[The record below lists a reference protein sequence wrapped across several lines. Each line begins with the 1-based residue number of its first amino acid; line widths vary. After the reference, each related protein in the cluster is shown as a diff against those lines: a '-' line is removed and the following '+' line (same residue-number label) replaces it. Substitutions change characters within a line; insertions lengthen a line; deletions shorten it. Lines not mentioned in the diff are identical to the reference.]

1 MAYENRQPEKLHF
14 HSDQGSNYIARTYV
28 DYLKELGAK
37 QTFSRPSKPYDNSII
52 EAFFKSLKSEKLYRI
67 QFRSERELKEAVKEY
82 VEHYNSRRPHEF
94 LNYRSPDAY
103 EKNYFKKQMS
113 LEA

>member
-1 MAYENRQPEKLHF
+1 MGEHF
-14 HSDQGSNYIARTYV
+14 DGSTVSA
-28 DYLKELGAK
+28 L
-37 QTFSRPSKPYDNSII
+37 
-52 EAFFKSLKSEKLYRI
+52 
-67 QFRSERELKEAVKEY
+67 VKEY

-103 EKNYFKKQMS
+103 EMNYFKKQIS

>member
-1 MAYENRQPEKLHF
+1 MKKEYAKEFKQHVVGEHF
-14 HSDQGSNYIARTYV
+14 AGSTVSA
-28 DYLKELGAK
+28 LA
-37 QTFSRPSKPYDNSII
+37 
-52 EAFFKSLKSEKLYRI
+52 
-67 QFRSERELKEAVKEY
+67 KEY

-103 EKNYFKKQMS
+103 EMNYFKKQIS